1 MQHSPAFQA
10 LCEAIRTGIQEIE
23 VSELAE
29 ALALPGALLLDV
41 REDHEW
47 AMGRLPKA
55 QHLGRGIIER
65 DIEKKVPDKDTP
77 LYLYCG
83 GGYRSALAAH
93 NLQLMGYSKVH
104 SVAGGIKA
112 WIAKGLPLHTQ

>member
-10 LCEAIRTGIQEIE
+10 LCEAIRAEIQEIE
-23 VSELAE
+23 VSELPE
-29 ALALPGALLLDV
+29 ALAWPGALLLDV

-55 QHLGRGIIER
+55 KHLGRGIIER
-65 DIEKKVPDKDTP
+65 DIEKRVPDKDTR

-93 NLQLMGYSKVH
+93 NLQLMGYRRVY
-104 SVAGGIKA
+104 SVAGGFKA
-112 WIAKGLPLHTQ
+112 WVSSGLPVISD